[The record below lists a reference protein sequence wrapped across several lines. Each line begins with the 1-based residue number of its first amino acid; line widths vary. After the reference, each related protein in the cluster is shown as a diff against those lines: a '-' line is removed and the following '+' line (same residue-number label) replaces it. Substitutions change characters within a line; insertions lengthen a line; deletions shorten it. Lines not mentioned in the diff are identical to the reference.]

1 MHQSIAELCNNSNT
15 YFHEYILRIPST
27 LRCFCTGFD
36 LFSEYCFEDHSY
48 SFLSCRR
55 KTTHELRLLMVY
67 VFRNQIYAPRA
78 TCVVHK
84 GLFCFQTPL
93 FYHKKTGFF
102 KRRFPLPVDLAGRQ
116 GASYFRCCAASW
128 AAS

>member
-48 SFLSCRR
+48 CRLD
-55 KTTHELRLLMVY
+55 KEQLGK
-67 VFRNQIYAPRA
+67 I
-78 TCVVHK
+78 
-84 GLFCFQTPL
+84 G
-93 FYHKKTGFF
+93 
-102 KRRFPLPVDLAGRQ
+102 KREVKAYQF
-116 GASYFRCCAASW
+116 
-128 AAS
+128 